1 MTSLPT
7 LRNDP
12 PFHHI
17 FSSRFEFSM
26 FFSTKSRLLRELSC
40 KPTVD
45 QCLVKTGTRSKEI
58 SRRRRSRSHG
68 AVCRGRRGWTQL
80 FCSFS
85 GNRSRPWPPPSVSR
99 GSSRRTS
106 GRTGKSSRL
115 FVFVETPAA
124 PSTGSGTGTA
134 VGVSCSGWREPFSFR
149 FPTLFSK
156 QLLFAWEGRFLKQLL
171 YLLSSNHSSSQQST
185 QFVLYKLHELVLGTW
200 KCVFT
205 FRTIIKT
212 IQIIVNC
219 TV

>member
-26 FFSTKSRLLRELSC
+26 FSFNT
-40 KPTVD
+40 KPTF
-45 QCLVKTGTRSKEI
+45 TRNVLWAYCGSMSGEK
-58 SRRRRSRSHG
+58 RHTFKRNLKKASRSHGG
-68 AVCRGRRGWTQL
+68 AVCRGRRGER
-80 FCSFS
+80 SFS

-124 PSTGSGTGTA
+124 PSTGSGTGTG
-134 VGVSCSGWREPFSFR
+134 VGVSCSRWREPFSFR

-156 QLLFAWEGRFLKQLL
+156 QLLFAWEGGF
-171 YLLSSNHSSSQQST
+171 
-185 QFVLYKLHELVLGTW
+185 
-200 KCVFT
+200 
-205 FRTIIKT
+205 
-212 IQIIVNC
+212 
-219 TV
+219 